1 MDEQDGRWWDGLQ
14 EEDRTFSDKAHPND
28 HANSWIFVCVCVCV
42 CVCAHVTYIKH
53 TDDETARGLPQLWA
67 DTEQHIACMWKIRL
81 A

>member
-1 MDEQDGRWWDGLQ
+1 MSKTEGDETVFKKKTELSQTKHTQMIMQIPGFLC
-14 EEDRTFSDKAHPND
+14 
-28 HANSWIFVCVCVCV
+28 VCVCVCV
-42 CVCAHVTYIKH
+42 CVRAHVTYIKH